1 MTPSL
6 TSDPNITSNTI
17 RAILTLLVVLI
28 ALISGPLLA
37 RHSSRF
43 PVVVEV
49 VRERN
54 GKAPRREVAEPGNG
68 GKWIGRITLLSVW
81 LAAVI
86 SIVFIWLV
94 GQDNKG
100 VDITAWLANASDL
113 GVRFGISLL
122 VLAMS
127 LVVARILQRSTT
139 GSLHRARLNVNLIR
153 LGGRI
158 VYGLAII
165 IGAVVILDIW
175 GTGLILPV
183 TLVGALT
190 VALSLALQDILRNLV
205 SGVYLLVE
213 RPFVIG
219 DQISVSPYTGEVE
232 DIQMRVTVLR
242 TLDDQ
247 RVLVPNAL
255 LFTSPVINQSF
266 YQHRRVGLTV
276 TIPDSSAEKLDAA
289 EAHILQAL
297 KDVPEIIQQDPEP
310 VVILNAVTGDKVLLR
325 IAFWLSMM
333 PPARQ
338 AGVISDAIERI
349 RAALPEAE
357 ITMQDAATV

>member
-1 MTPSL
+1 M
-6 TSDPNITSNTI
+6 PNQLNPALPPINDTAI
-17 RAILTLLVVLI
+17 RAILTLLVILVALI
-28 ALISGPLLA
+28 AGPLLA
-37 RHSSRF
+37 RRSTRF
-43 PVVVEV
+43 PVVVEA

-54 GKAPRREVAEPGNG
+54 GKAPRQIAENGSG
-68 GKWIGRITLLSVW
+68 GKWVGRITLLSVW

-86 SIVFIWLV
+86 SIIFIWLIGRNNEEV
-94 GQDNKG
+94 PVHD
-100 VDITAWLANASDL
+100 WLTNAGDL

-122 VLAMS
+122 VLAMT
-127 LVVARILQRSTT
+127 LVVARVLQRSMTS
-139 GSLHRARLNVNLIR
+139 SLLRAKLNVNLVR

-158 VYGLAII
+158 AYGITII
-165 IGAVVILDIW
+165 VGVVVILDIW
-175 GTGLILPV
+175 GTGLVLPV

-266 YQHRRVGLTV
+266 YQRRRVGLTV
-276 TIPDSSAEKLDAA
+276 TLPQGAA
-289 EAHILQAL
+289 ETQDEAEARILQAL
-297 KDVPEIIQQDPEP
+297 KGVSEIIQKDPAPE
-310 VVILNAVTGDKVLLR
+310 VSLSGVTGGKIALR
-325 IAFWLSMM
+325 VTFWLSMM

-338 AGVISDAIERI
+338 AGVISDAIEQV

-357 ITMQDAATV
+357 IAMQDAAAV

>member
-1 MTPSL
+1 MPTAL
-6 TSDPNITSNTI
+6 TSDPIITPNII
-17 RAILTLLVVLI
+17 RAILTLVAVLI
-28 ALISGPLLA
+28 ALVAGPLLA
-37 RHSSRF
+37 RHSSRL
-43 PVVVEV
+43 PVVVEA

-54 GKAPRREVAEPGNG
+54 GKAPRHEATERGSG

-81 LAAVI
+81 LAAAI
-86 SIVFIWLV
+86 SIIFIWLV
-94 GQDNKG
+94 GQTTGGIDVNRL
-100 VDITAWLANASDL
+100 LAFASDL
-113 GVRFGISLL
+113 GVRLGISLI
-122 VLAMS
+122 VIAIT

-139 GSLHRARLNVNLIR
+139 GSLLRAKLNVNLVR

-158 VYGLAII
+158 VYGVII
-165 IGAVVILDIW
+165 IVGVVVILDIW
-175 GTGLILPV
+175 GSGLVLPV
-183 TLVGALT
+183 ALVGALT

-219 DQISVSPYTGEVE
+219 DQITASPYTGEVE

-266 YQHRRVGLTV
+266 YQRRRVGLTI
-276 TIPDSSAEKLDAA
+276 TIPNGGAEKLDAT

-297 KDVPEIIQQDPEP
+297 SGVPEILQKDPMPE
-310 VVILNAVTGDKVLLR
+310 VTLSATTGDKLTLR
-325 IAFWLSMM
+325 VVFWLPILPLS
-333 PPARQ
+333 RQ
-338 AGVISDAIERI
+338 VGVISEAIDQLRTGL
-349 RAALPEAE
+349 REAE
-357 ITMQDAATV
+357 IAVQDAATV

>member
-6 TSDPNITSNTI
+6 TSDPNITTNTI

-28 ALISGPLLA
+28 ALIAGPLLA
-37 RHSSRF
+37 RHSRRF
-43 PVVVEV
+43 PVVVEA

-54 GKAPRREVAEPGNG
+54 GKVPREIDEDGNG
-68 GKWIGRITLLSVW
+68 GKWIGRITLISVW
-81 LAAVI
+81 LAAAV
-86 SIVFIWLV
+86 SVVFIWLIAQNNEGIPV
-94 GQDNKG
+94 E
-100 VDITAWLANASDL
+100 AWLANAGDL
-113 GVRFGISLL
+113 GIRLGISLL
-122 VLAMS
+122 VLAMT
-127 LVVARILQRSTT
+127 LVVARILQRSTM
-139 GSLHRARLNVNLIR
+139 GSLARARLNVNLVR

-158 VYGLAII
+158 AYGLAIV

-266 YQHRRVGLTV
+266 YQRRRVGLTV
-276 TIPDSSAEKLDAA
+276 TVPGGGAEKLDAA
-289 EAHILQAL
+289 EAHILQSL
-297 KDVPEIIQQDPEP
+297 NDVPEILQKDPAPE
-310 VVILNAVTGDKVLLR
+310 VSLNATAGDKVTLR
-325 IAFWLSMM
+325 VVFWLPTM

-338 AGVISDAIERI
+338 VGIVSNAIEQLRVG
-349 RAALPEAE
+349 LPEAE
-357 ITMQDAATV
+357 IAMQESATV

>member
-1 MTPSL
+1 MPTL
-6 TSDPNITSNTI
+6 FTGDPTNTANTI
-17 RAILTLLVVLI
+17 RAILTLLVVLV
-28 ALISGPLLA
+28 ALIAGPLLA

-43 PVVVEV
+43 PVVVEA

-54 GKAPRREVAEPGNG
+54 GKAPRREVAERGSD

-81 LAAVI
+81 LAAAV

-94 GQDNKG
+94 GQNNKG
-100 VDITAWLANASDL
+100 IDVQAWLANAGDL
-113 GVRFGISLL
+113 GIRLGISLL
-122 VLAMS
+122 VLAMT

-139 GSLHRARLNVNLIR
+139 GSLVRARLNVNLVR

-158 VYGLAII
+158 AYGLAII

-255 LFTSPVINQSF
+255 LFTAPVINQSF
-266 YQHRRVGLTV
+266 YQRRRVGLTV
-276 TIPDSSAEKLDAA
+276 TIPDGGAEKLDAA
-289 EAHILQAL
+289 EARILQSL
-297 KDVPEIIQQDPEP
+297 NGVSEILQKDPSPE
-310 VVILNAVTGDKVLLR
+310 VSLNATTGDKAILR
-325 IAFWLSMM
+325 VVFWLPTM
-333 PPARQ
+333 PPSRQ
-338 AGVISDAIERI
+338 AGIVSNAIEQV
-349 RAALPEAE
+349 RAGLPEAE
-357 ITMQDAATV
+357 IAMQDGATV

>member
-1 MTPSL
+1 MPINF
-6 TSDPNITSNTI
+6 TSDPTNTSNTI
-17 RAILTLLVVLI
+17 RAILTIFVVLV

-37 RHSSRF
+37 RRSRQL
-43 PVVVEV
+43 PVVVEAR
-49 VRERN
+49 RERN
-54 GKAPRREVAEPGNG
+54 GKTPRREMIESSSG
-68 GKWIGRITLLSVW
+68 GRWIGRVTLISVW
-81 LAAVI
+81 LAAVV

-94 GQDNKG
+94 GQNNEGIDVK
-100 VDITAWLANASDL
+100 AWLANASDL

-122 VLAMS
+122 ALAMT
-127 LVVARILQRSTT
+127 LVVARILQRSMT
-139 GSLHRARLNVNLIR
+139 GSLLRARLNVNLVR

-158 VYGLAII
+158 VYGLTII
-165 IGAVVILDIW
+165 VGAVVILDIW
-175 GTGLILPV
+175 GTGLVLPV

-219 DQISVSPYTGEVE
+219 DQISISPYTGEVE

-266 YQHRRVGLTV
+266 YQRRRVGLTV
-276 TIPDSSAEKLDAA
+276 MIADDGADNLDAA
-289 EAHILQAL
+289 EAHILHAL
-297 KDVPEIIQQDPEP
+297 SGVPDILQKDPAPE
-310 VVILNAVTGDKVLLR
+310 VSLNATTGEKVTLR
-325 IAFWLSMM
+325 VIFWLPTM
-333 PPARQ
+333 PPSRQ
-338 AGVISDAIERI
+338 VGVVSAAIEQL
-349 RAALPEAE
+349 RAGLPEAE
-357 ITMQDAATV
+357 IAMQDSATA